1 MKNFIFV
8 LLTIFFVNSCNS
20 IQRKAV
26 CNEVTNYQVNETTSF
41 FYRKG
46 KCYAAPFDVNNWE
59 VLEDYIQVDLERCD
73 GLQGVNID
81 YGILEITPKFTALQ
95 RIRSEQCR

>member
-1 MKNFIFV
+1 MKNFICV
-8 LLTIFFVNSCNS
+8 LLTIFFVSSCNT

-26 CNEVTNYQVNETTSF
+26 CNEVANYQVEETDSY

-46 KCYAAPFDVNNWE
+46 RCYSARFDINSWLI
-59 VLEDYIQVDLERCD
+59 LEDYTEVPLEKCD
-73 GLQGVNID
+73 GLQGVKVEVAVS
-81 YGILEITPKFTALQ
+81 EIIPKFTALQ